1 MLGIFEPN
9 AKNAFKKTGKV
20 PNNFSFSEFKVDK
33 KYIKMLHQL
42 ASKEYRP

>member
-20 PNNFSFSEFKVDK
+20 PNNFSFGEFKVDK
-33 KYIKMLHQL
+33 KYIKMLHN
-42 ASKEYRP
+42 